1 MVSERWSL
9 ESTVINTSSVT
20 VVEGE
25 AGEGAICG
33 VSYQFQSVTVTTI
46 GDLKNRYTHVTRS
59 RRLTTNLTLHGSM
72 GAALGRWLNTNSIS
86 YLVRDYYDSHLRLYV
101 ISVSIALCLTF
112 IYFLS

>member
-1 MVSERWSL
+1 MASKNFGAEMASERWSL

-33 VSYQFQSVTVTTI
+33 VSYQFQSVTVTMI
-46 GDLKNRYTHVTRS
+46 GDLKNRGTHVTRS
-59 RRLTTNLTLHGSM
+59 RRLTLP
-72 GAALGRWLNTNSIS
+72 RWLNTASIS

-112 IYFLS
+112 IYFLP

>member
-1 MVSERWSL
+1 MASKNFGAEMASERWSL

-46 GDLKNRYTHVTRS
+46 GDLKNRGTHVTRLIGCAIS
-59 RRLTTNLTLHGSM
+59 SLAGLEPPGRVFPRPRLG
-72 GAALGRWLNTNSIS
+72 
-86 YLVRDYYDSHLRLYV
+86 
-101 ISVSIALCLTF
+101 
-112 IYFLS
+112 